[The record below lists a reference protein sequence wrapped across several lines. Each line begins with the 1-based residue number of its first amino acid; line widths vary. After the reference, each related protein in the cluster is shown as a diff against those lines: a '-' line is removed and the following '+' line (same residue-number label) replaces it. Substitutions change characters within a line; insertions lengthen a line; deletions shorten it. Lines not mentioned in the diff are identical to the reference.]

1 MKQQIRR
8 LHLTKRGPET
18 QRGGC
23 FRGAHDITTHSSTG
37 SIEANNLLKPKNI
50 RYVESPVMGGPVQA
64 EEGILGAI
72 VGSNQNDFEE
82 AKSILLNFCKEVIY
96 FGKIGMGAKTKLL
109 SNFLSL
115 GTATFVIE
123 TLKAANHL
131 KGSRAS

>member
-1 MKQQIRR
+1 
-8 LHLTKRGPET
+8 
-18 QRGGC
+18 
-23 FRGAHDITTHSSTG
+23 
-37 SIEANNLLKPKNI
+37 
-50 RYVESPVMGGPVQA
+50 MGGPVQA

-115 GTATFVIE
+115 GTATFVAIAPVTPE
-123 TLKAANHL
+123 QSAPIIAATP
-131 KGSRAS
+131 SDTSFSAAD